1 MSVRLRARETALPVC
16 EKKVKT
22 HTEGPLEEEVA
33 FCMGLFLRFL
43 AERDK
48 ILENR
53 IFLHV

>member
-1 MSVRLRARETALPVC
+1 VSVRLRARETALPVC